1 MTEPL
6 SKLNAKV
13 LSEHLHSKFKV
24 HLDSDGKHM
33 LELEIDEVIE
43 PSAPPSLEQFF
54 LILKGPRSPRLN
66 QCTHRMEHEKLG
78 TFDLF
83 ITAIAGDD
91 HSITYEA
98 VFNRLRKQQS

>member
-1 MTEPL
+1 MPESL
-6 SKLNAKV
+6 NKLNAKV

-24 HLDSDGKHM
+24 HLDGATT
-33 LELEIDEVIE
+33 LELEIAQVNE
-43 PSAPPSLEQFF
+43 PQAPPNVEQFF
-54 LILKGPRSPRLN
+54 LVLKGPHAPRLD
-66 QCTHRMEHEKLG
+66 QRIHRLEHEKLG

-98 VFNRLRKQQS
+98 VFSRFRK